1 MPDHFPLKD
10 EIWVE
15 REASPRGKESTPDRI
30 DVAMDSRG
38 NIAASRVKVL
48 GVHRNDVTFMM
59 PGNETGHSGGEN
71 VKTIKKFTAKYTYQ
85 NPHEHPQ
92 RGSLWIRNNIEM
104 PANTTPESYRE
115 LGMGR
120 FDTNT
125 NVVLFVVKGINTTQ
139 YDLDGTQ
146 FSAGLPEG
154 DTCTVRIYNTDDKED
169 PTSGFSN
176 VQWAGGINI
185 PVPYIKK
192 EYLSYSS
199 QGGTSDQGQLIGWR
213 VRRFVLSQYYTFV
226 GFAPEYLDT
235 IPRMSNTNAADRW
248 KPREYR
254 IPRVGQIFKV
264 KNGDKTHGQMVVAVS
279 WSRDK
284 RDNHAFAEYPIHRM
298 GYPRTDSDRIRRGP
312 CTRFTPMY
320 VMFGIKTWDPSSDP
334 HHGQRNQAELDD
346 LHYPEDKPTF
356 IVTTVQVFKWK
367 WDYYMYWGDR
377 GALWEISEFDKELEL
392 DKEQTGNHIERYRKM
407 IRNATGVPNPAP
419 SNYVS
424 NNTSWPTMEEQNY
437 KLPKRSGTWDDEAL
451 RVSRFGGGQLPRIM
465 EMFKTWDGDTVKVVA
480 IYKPEQINS
489 PNHEKK
495 ITIWTYSE
503 EGVKR
508 GWVGEDAM
516 NFYVYHT
523 ELTSLSKDIATFGK
537 YITHSA
543 KKEFNDSLVYTDWEI
558 RKHHNKPG
566 YIMAL
571 PSNEEAPNAM
581 LWLEG
586 PLILLNEFRR
596 MINNPA
602 LQGRAKPRTRDGYDA
617 AILELIPKPAPPN
630 NGRVRPCEHKLITT
644 KGYIRKDPWRHTSQT
659 PKAFYEYDL
668 PNTSPE
674 QLTVGSKYRWVK
686 DDMDSI
692 KQNGRTQPLQMP
704 GGCPSINEIVV
715 LGPAFSFHHGMQ
727 LDDTNKQYSVWV
739 QNPSHNDDCGVYKMP
754 VAFLLSSYRPGSNRT
769 DGFSVVNIPKAV
781 VLNLCCIAS
790 DSYQAR
796 ERAQFINYDAY
807 QVILP
812 PNLELY
818 KWPKTGETW
827 HHKIVPQL
835 PYGPAPNNKYIGRT
849 RNMGFDIRRSDE
861 NALNYVSWPLL
872 SDDSKRNYIRCI
884 SHYTHYSE
892 TGFLYP
898 FLGDYS
904 QRITEDMS
912 WEHKFQLFM
921 RAKVFRVEMGNVFL
935 NWNTG
940 RLYSVTGI
948 SVSTSGQRESYRF
961 EVLHKPTYY
970 AFNDTPSIRKDPW
983 QLDIKTNQVWLSG
996 MIFFGHENFNH
1007 WRDIDKPI
1015 IGSTYKLRPTRL
1027 HTDWRMARGGMWPEG
1042 RPRAGP
1048 DVAKKYNRKL
1058 FNLRRKVGINLN
1070 DGSDAGPRNEV
1081 VILDTFSEN
1090 DRVYVQFKFLLKGGE
1105 GPEMTMTELDFYYLF
1120 VWERAEVG
1128 RDQIFAELKSHPTFK
1143 QEREAAMARNRN
1155 KESNRA
1161 RAVRGALDRK
1171 EYTCMVCFESTTDP
1185 SGYVHNS
1192 ENGQPQGYLFTHDH
1206 DSLSEPHIICGLCAL
1221 QFLKLDGSSSGSRDI
1236 APNASDDFVKGAA
1249 MGARD
1254 NNGFPVGPIQP
1265 YRIKCPQC
1273 GLYYH
1278 WRRLE
1283 RLLKRNQSRGS
1294 SKRDRQGGEVWGE
1307 LNKLTLKF

>member
-15 REASPRGKESTPDRI
+15 REASPRGKESTPNRI
-30 DVAMDSRG
+30 DIAMDRG
-38 NIAASRVKVL
+38 DICASRVKVL
-48 GVHRNDVTFMM
+48 GVSGTNVTYMM
-59 PGNETGHSGGEN
+59 PGNETGHSGGED

-185 PVPYIKK
+185 PVPFIKK

-248 KPREYR
+248 TPRKYR
-254 IPRVGQIFKV
+254 IPRVGEIFKV

-298 GYPRTDSDRIRRGP
+298 GYPRTDGDRIRRGP

-320 VMFGIKTWDPSSDP
+320 VMFGIKTWSPSSDP

-356 IVTTVQVFKWK
+356 IVTTVNVFKWK

-419 SNYVS
+419 SNYKS
-424 NNTSWPTMEEQNY
+424 NNDSWPTMEEQNY
-437 KLPKRSGTWDDEAL
+437 KPPDRSGDRWNNVRPPEK
-451 RVSRFGGGQLPRIM
+451 GGQLPRIM

-489 PNHEKK
+489 DKHEKK
-495 ITIWTYSE
+495 LTIWTYSE
-503 EGVKR
+503 DGVKR
-508 GWVGEDAM
+508 GWVGEDAR
-516 NFYVYHT
+516 NFFCFHT

-537 YITHSA
+537 YITAAA

-581 LWLEG
+581 LWIEG

-596 MINNPA
+596 MINNPEIK
-602 LQGRAKPRTRDGYDA
+602 GRVKPRTRDGYDA
-617 AILELIPKPAPPN
+617 AILELIPTPPN
-630 NGRVRPCEHKLITT
+630 DVPRVRPTPHKLMTT
-644 KGYIRKDPWRHTSQT
+644 RGYIRKDPWRHNDQT
-659 PKAFYEYDL
+659 PKAFYEYNL
-668 PNTSPE
+668 PNGTPE
-674 QLTVGSKYRWVK
+674 NLTVGSTHTWWR
-686 DDMDSI
+686 DDMSSL
-692 KQNGRTQPLQMP
+692 KWKGEVLENSTP
-704 GGCPSINEIVV
+704 GGCPPVGELIV
-715 LGPAFSFHHGMQ
+715 LGPAFNFEYGMQ
-727 LDDTNKQYSVWV
+727 LDDQYGQYHVWV
-739 QNPSHNDDCGVYKMP
+739 QNTSNDEDCGVYRMP
-754 VAFLLSSYRPGSNRT
+754 VAFLLSSYRPGPNRT
-769 DGFSVVNIPKAV
+769 DGFSIVNIPKAV
-781 VLNLCCIAS
+781 VLNLCCITP
-790 DSYQAR
+790 DSYTAT
-796 ERAQFINYDAY
+796 ESAQFLNYDTY

-818 KWPKTGETW
+818 HWPKTGETW
-827 HHKIVPQL
+827 HHKIVPQART
-835 PYGPAPNNKYIGRT
+835 GPAPNNKYMERT
-849 RNMGFDIRRSDE
+849 RNMGFDSRRFDV
-861 NALNYVSWPLL
+861 NALDYVSWPLL
-872 SDDSKRNYIRCI
+872 SEDSIRLPTRTSYLAHNRN
-884 SHYTHYSE
+884 H
-892 TGFLYP
+892 GKLYQ

-904 QRITEDMS
+904 QLITEDMS
-912 WEHKFQLFM
+912 WEHKFQLWI
-921 RAKVFRVEMGNVFL
+921 RAKVFRVEIGNIFL
-935 NWNTG
+935 DWNSG
-940 RLYSVTGI
+940 RLYRVTG
-948 SVSTSGQRESYRF
+948 VNAESYNF

-970 AFNDTPSIRKDPW
+970 EFQQTAGLRKDLW
-983 QLDIKTNQVWLSG
+983 QRDIKTSHLSISS
-996 MIFFGHENFNH
+996 MIFLGYENFNF

-1015 IGSTYKLRPTRL
+1015 IGSTYELKGATNEDDYITVGAGLGWRPT
-1027 HTDWRMARGGMWPEG
+1027 T

-1048 DVAKKYNRKL
+1048 DVHKTYKRKL
-1058 FNLRRKVGINLN
+1058 GHLKRTSGIDLN
-1070 DGSDAGPRNEV
+1070 AENEV
-1081 VILDTFSEN
+1081 AILDTYSDEGG
-1090 DRVYVQFKFLLKGGE
+1090 RVYVQFKFLLKDTQGRV
-1105 GPEMTMTELDFYYLF
+1105 MTMTELDFHYLF
-1120 VWERAEVG
+1120 EWSSAEVG
-1128 RDQIFAELKSHPTFK
+1128 GEHPALKSHPTFK

-1171 EYTCMVCFESTTDP
+1171 EYQCMVCLESTTDP

-1192 ENGQPQGYLFTHDH
+1192 ETGEPQGYLFTHDH

-1221 QFLKLDGSSSGSRDI
+1221 RFLKLDDSPYGSRDI
-1236 APNASDDFVKGAA
+1236 APNASDDFVKEFT

-1254 NNGFPVGPIQP
+1254 NNGFPVGPIKP
-1265 YRIKCPQC
+1265 YKIKCPQC
-1273 GLYYH
+1273 SIYYH

-1283 RLLKRNQSRGS
+1283 RLLKRNEGRGS
-1294 SKRDRQGGEVWGE
+1294 SKRERTGGEAWGE
-1307 LNKLTLKF
+1307 LDKLTLKF